1 MTEQLHKCLILH
13 PKLPSGRVE
22 GQQLQ
27 QHGIQSAQ
35 MQIANTLAKHQYG
48 VEKVQ
53 VAIRVEL
60 HSEKPLSWHVLNHH
74 CCLPG
79 SLCILELNSRRYLQ
93 RRWVGCGGRNSAGP
107 RDESSLYIPCL
118 LE

>member
-22 GQQLQ
+22 GRQLQ

-35 MQIANTLAKHQYG
+35 MPIANTLAKHQYG
-48 VEKVQ
+48 VEKAH

-74 CCLPG
+74 CSLPG
-79 SLCILELNSRRYLQ
+79 SLCILELISRDTCIEDGLGV
-93 RRWVGCGGRNSAGP
+93 VGETLLGLEMRVHST
-107 RDESSLYIPCL
+107 SLVY
-118 LE
+118 